1 MFKQHLAFLLHSYSQ
16 HVTFCC
22 NNKYCIYNWT
32 GVLSSF
38 CHSICRLDFT
48 HLKPMWEGC
57 NSPVTVLS
65 PLHSI
70 KSKQGV
76 RMTDSLVKAS
86 LVRDHTQS
94 VYMPPEEKW
103 NWWGFPYYTK
113 NTANIHTIGCCWGKI
128 CYRQVHWLLIWE
140 FPLQSKFQPAHA
152 YQPHCCFTVW
162 LEFSTPWPVGDN
174 SQPKNKYI
182 IYSLL
187 TAWMV

>member
-1 MFKQHLAFLLHSYSQ
+1 MAQLRVQTAFGIFITLLQPACHILLY
-16 HVTFCC
+16 T
-22 NNKYCIYNWT
+22 NKYCKYNWT

-86 LVRDHTQS
+86 LVAMTPSQCTCHL
-94 VYMPPEEKW
+94 W
-103 NWWGFPYYTK
+103 NELMG
-113 NTANIHTIGCCWGKI
+113 I
-128 CYRQVHWLLIWE
+128 
-140 FPLQSKFQPAHA
+140 
-152 YQPHCCFTVW
+152 
-162 LEFSTPWPVGDN
+162 
-174 SQPKNKYI
+174 
-182 IYSLL
+182 SLL
-187 TAWMV
+187 LRIQQTSIQLVAAGVKYVIGNFIGYWYGNSRFSQNSNQRMRISHTAALLYDWSFPHLSQ